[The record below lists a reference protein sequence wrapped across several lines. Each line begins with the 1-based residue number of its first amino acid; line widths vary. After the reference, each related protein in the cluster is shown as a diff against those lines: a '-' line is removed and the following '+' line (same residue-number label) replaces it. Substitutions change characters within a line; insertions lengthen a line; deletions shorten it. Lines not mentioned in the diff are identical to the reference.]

1 MGRKADEVLPIDYI
15 KSDASFERSVYH
27 VVVPRKFTFAD
38 TLDPSWWKHQAR
50 IKENDIIDLIGEAG
64 DFDCTCRVVSAD
76 KGFVILRVLRSWF
89 SSEEPVQSNLTG
101 EAHVALVPNFG
112 WTLFHSSG
120 SPIARFGDEDSA
132 RKALAD
138 LPSEAA

>member
-38 TLDPSWWKHQAR
+38 TLDPSWWKHQNR
-50 IKENDIIDLIGEAG
+50 IKDNDIIDLIGEAG
-64 DFDCTCRVVSAD
+64 DFDCTCRVVSAAA
-76 KGFVILRVLRSWF
+76 GFVILRVLREWHANN
-89 SSEEPVQSNLTG
+89 EPQQSNLIG
-101 EAHVALVPNFG
+101 EAHVALVPQQG
-112 WTLFHSSG
+112 WVVFNSSG
-120 SPIARFGDEDSA
+120 SPVARFGDEDSA

-138 LPSEAA
+138 LPSEAV